1 MMAASL
7 AVPAESMRLPDR
19 GPGQEIIT
27 EMAWL
32 LRDTRGSMLL
42 DGSVLSAVTIG
53 IAVEAAFSPSVLRLG
68 ADPGEP
74 AARRGPDPQGA
85 GPPG

>member
-27 EMAWL
+27 EMAWHRRGGRVL
-32 LRDTRGSMLL
+32 ALR
-42 DGSVLSAVTIG
+42 
-53 IAVEAAFSPSVLRLG
+53 AAS
-68 ADPGEP
+68 
-74 AARRGPDPQGA
+74 RRGPA
-85 GPPG
+85 

>member
-42 DGSVLSAVTIG
+42 DGSVLSAVTSG
-53 IAVEAAFSPSVLRLG
+53 IAVEAPKGLLYLDVCQLSPDGSS
-68 ADPGEP
+68 
-74 AARRGPDPQGA
+74 
-85 GPPG
+85 